1 MKKFL
6 ITSALFFAVTC
17 CYAQSLS
24 FEDLLNLTSMS
35 GAQAH
40 DLLTISKGFK
50 SAGQQTLN
58 GKVEDQYKIMK
69 TPDKTE
75 TVLLSEITRNT
86 VGGVSRGVT
95 YLTVQESD
103 INALLAQAKKT
114 TLSLV
119 FQGSDANKN
128 IYRFDNSLFKAT
140 ISLSFDKKW
149 GSVEIEQ
156 K

>member
-1 MKKFL
+1 MKKSL
-6 ITSALFFAVTC
+6 ITIILFLAVSSS
-17 CYAQSLS
+17 YAQSLS

-40 DLLTISKGFK
+40 DLLTISKDFK
-50 SAGQQTLN
+50 SSGQQTVD
-58 GKVEDQYKIMK
+58 GKIEDQYKIMK

-75 TVLLSEITRNT
+75 TVLLGEIIKNT
-86 VGGVSRGVT
+86 AGGLSREVT

-103 INALLAQAKKT
+103 INSLLAQAKKT
-114 TLSLV
+114 TLSLI
-119 FQGSDANKN
+119 FQGSDVNKN
-128 IYRFDNSLFKAT
+128 IYRFDNSLFRAT

-149 GSVEIEQ
+149 GSVEIAQ